1 LLKSKNLQIL
11 GIPYAA
17 LLSVIFGIM
26 IISFPIGAFMVFNSE
41 IGDEINFDFPIRNFN
56 FFIGWLSYSAP
67 FELELGD
74 AFIVVW
80 SAFLVLFSIAILGP
94 KVNFFSVIMSLLSF
108 GKNLTNSNYL
118 TTVIKWFTVIIVI
131 SGAINFIQESLDVS
145 IVPPEPKNRLV
156 QFYGVSVAAISE
168 EIVFRVL
175 LIGLPLFFMYSRRS
189 SGKFFLNSLWHPSE
203 TLKIDKYAKVLPLIV
218 AVGIFF
224 GVAHVIS
231 GDPWSAGKV
240 SQAAASGIIIGW
252 VYFRYGLLP
261 AILIHWSTNYLIFA
275 YVFLV
280 SYTNDISVQSAFSN
294 SFISTLEIL
303 FVITG
308 VISIA
313 ILAINYFGAKKEEK
327 TRDLRPA

>member
-1 LLKSKNLQIL
+1 MLKSKNLQIL

-17 LLSVIFGIM
+17 LLSVIFGMM
-26 IISFPIGAFMVFNSE
+26 IVSFPIGAFMVFNSE
-41 IGDEINFDFPIRNFN
+41 IGNEINFDFPIKDFA
-56 FFIGWLSYSAP
+56 FFIGWISNAIP
-67 FELELGD
+67 FEVELGD

-80 SAFLVLFSIAILGP
+80 CAFLVLFSIAILGP
-94 KVNFFSVIMSLLSF
+94 KANFLSVVMSLLSL

-131 SGAINFIQESLDVS
+131 SGAINFIQEGIDVS

-156 QFYGVSVAAISE
+156 QFYGISVAAISE

-175 LIGLPLFFMYSRRS
+175 LIGVPVFFMYSRKAS
-189 SGKFFLNSLWHPSE
+189 AKFFLKSLWSPSE
-203 TLKIDKYAKVLPLIV
+203 TLNISKYAKVLPLIV

-224 GVAHVIS
+224 GISHVIS
-231 GDPWSAGKV
+231 GDPWSAGKI

-252 VYFRYGLLP
+252 VYFRYGMLP
-261 AILIHWSTNYLIFA
+261 AILIHWATNYFIFS

-280 SYTNDISVQSAFSN
+280 SYTNDISVQSAFSH
-294 SFISTLEIL
+294 SFITTLEIL

-308 VISIA
+308 IISIA
-313 ILAINYFGAKKEEK
+313 ILAINYLGAKKEEK
-327 TRDLRPA
+327 LKV

>member
-1 LLKSKNLQIL
+1 LLKSKNLQAL

-17 LLSVIFGIM
+17 LLSVIFGMM
-26 IISFPIGAFMVFNSE
+26 IISFPIGAFIVFNTD
-41 IGDEINFDFPIRNFN
+41 IGNEINFDFPIDGFD
-56 FFIGWLSYSAP
+56 FFRSIGYDIPLE
-67 FELELGD
+67 FELGD
-74 AFIVVW
+74 AFIAVW
-80 SAFLVLFSIAILGP
+80 CVFLVLFSISILGP
-94 KVNFFSVIMSLLSF
+94 KANFVSVVMSLLSF

-118 TTVIKWFTVIIVI
+118 ATIIKWFTVIIVI
-131 SGAINFIQESLDVS
+131 SGAINLIQESIDVS

-156 QFYGVSVAAISE
+156 QFYGVSAAAIAE
-168 EIVFRVL
+168 EIGFRVL
-175 LIGLPLFFMYSRRS
+175 LIGVPLFFMYSRKL
-189 SGKFFLNSLWHPSE
+189 SGKFFLKSLWNPFD
-203 TLKIDKYAKVLPLIV
+203 TLNVTRYSKVLPLIV

-224 GVAHVIS
+224 GIAHVIS
-231 GDPWSAGKV
+231 GDPWSAGKI

-261 AILIHWSTNYLIFA
+261 AILIHWATNYFIFA

-280 SYTNDISVQSAFSN
+280 SYTNDVSVQSAFSH
-294 SFISTLEIL
+294 SFIVTLEIL

-327 TRDLRPA
+327 LEV